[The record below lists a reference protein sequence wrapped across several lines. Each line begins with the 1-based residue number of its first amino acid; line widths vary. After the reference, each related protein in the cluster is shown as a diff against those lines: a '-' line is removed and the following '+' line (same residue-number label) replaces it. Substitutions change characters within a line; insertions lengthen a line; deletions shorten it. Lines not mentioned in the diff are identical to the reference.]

1 MDDFRPI
8 ELFDDDKKEVEADF
22 SDITSNDEEPQNDNA
37 PVEETEEFVS
47 EDENTDNSDES
58 TDKAFECESEGK
70 LDYAPIL
77 SEKMDEMIES
87 NMALSEQLNQLSDL
101 FNKRILHTDHEEK
114 IIDNMHS
121 ELQKYKDDMY
131 SQLIRPILLDI
142 IEVRDSIMRVS
153 AAFLDKSEGEQD
165 IPNKTFSGYEFDL
178 QDILEKNNV
187 EIYRSN
193 NGDTFL
199 PVKQRVIK
207 KVATDNQELHGKVA
221 ESLSCGYIYHG
232 RTISAEKIS
241 VYYYDESLNNN
252 NKSEVDNNG

>member
-165 IPNKTFSGYEFDL
+165 I
-178 QDILEKNNV
+178 LEKNNV